1 VDIFIGRQPIFD
13 HHLNVYAYELLF
25 RSHGDEENAN
35 VIDGDRATSQVM
47 LNTFA
52 DIGLDRLVGKYRAFI
67 NLTQFFL
74 EQPERVVIPPGQVV
88 LEVLEDVNPDEQVI
102 ETLTTLKAQG
112 HTIALDDFIYSENL
126 QPLVSL
132 ADIIKID
139 IMALSRSEIKDHVS
153 QFKRKNIKLL
163 AEKVETYEEFEFLK
177 TLEFDYYQGYFFAKP
192 TVVQGKGLE
201 SNQVS
206 VLRLVNK
213 INEPD
218 LDVVEL
224 SAIIKTDVALSHKI
238 LKFINSPASGIRTK
252 IDSIQRAVIF
262 LGLST
267 IKNWI
272 SLIALTSVSKK
283 PNELS
288 KMALVRARTC
298 EQLARK
304 SGRAK
309 PESYFTIGLFS
320 TLEAMLDLPLEEILE
335 ELPLSEELKLA
346 LLNGRGH
353 LGSALKCVY
362 AMEENDVSRIEF
374 GGLTL
379 AELSEL
385 YLDSTFWADQ
395 QVKSISLSEV

>member
-13 HHLNVYAYELLF
+13 HNLNVYAYELLF
-25 RSHGDEENAN
+25 RSHGNEDTAD
-35 VIDGDRATSQVM
+35 VTDGDRATSQVM

-52 DIGLDRLVGKYRAFI
+52 DIGLDKLVGKHRAFI

-74 EQPERVVIPPGQVV
+74 ENPERVVIPPGQVV
-88 LEVLEDVNPDEQVI
+88 LEVLEDVKPDKQVI
-102 ETLTTLKAQG
+102 KTLTTLKAQG

-139 IMALSRSEIKDHVS
+139 ILALSRSEIRDHVA
-153 QFKRKNIKLL
+153 QFREKNIKLL
-163 AEKVETYEEFEFLK
+163 AEKVETYDEFEFLK

-192 TVVQGKGLE
+192 TVIKGKGLE

-206 VLRLVNK
+206 ALRLVNK
-213 INEPD
+213 LSDPD
-218 LDVVEL
+218 LDVAEL
-224 SAIIKTDVALSHKI
+224 SAIIRTDVALSHKI
-238 LKFINSPASGIRTK
+238 LKFINSPASGLRTK
-252 IDSIQRAVIF
+252 IDSIQRAVVF

-267 IKNWI
+267 IKNLA
-272 SLIALTSVSKK
+272 SLIALTSSSRK
-283 PNELS
+283 PNELI
-288 KMALVRARTC
+288 KLALVRARTC

-304 SGRAK
+304 SGRPK

-320 TLEAMLDLPLEEILE
+320 TLDAMLDLPFEKILK

-346 LLNGRGH
+346 LLERQGH
-353 LGSALKCVY
+353 LGSALNCVH
-362 AMEENDVSRIEF
+362 AMEGNDFSRITF
-374 GGLTL
+374 VGLTL
-379 AELSEL
+379 PEISEL

-395 QVKSISLSEV
+395 QVKSI